1 MAKNFTIRI
10 IENTLELWHNGKRI
24 LWMENSEID
33 RQKLKN
39 LYISSGF
46 DSFNVNW
53 KISKYFSVHNQT
65 SMDRDDPLSADLG
78 RHFVSDFAIT
88 SYK

>member
-10 IENTLELWHNGKRI
+10 IENTLELWHNDKRI
-24 LWMENSEID
+24 LWMENSEIG

-65 SMDRDDPLSADLG
+65 SVDRDDPLSADLG